1 MTSLGAGAEDPIARQ
16 LGFGR
21 APLARAGLGDVD
33 LSASFNANL
42 HGYISHLST
51 QGQAELQQYAG
62 IDATNPRVQQGAA
75 SALSLIQH
83 GFTPGNEQDEAA
95 LIHTIAGGLCL
106 AGPVGAV
113 IGAYV
118 ELLWQVG
125 NALACPAA
133 HFFEGL
139 GFGAAGP
146 ACGEAPCQSTGN
158 WTTQGVMSASALP
171 DLSQAQGTFRALVIP
186 ALASYIAQASNCKAS
201 FPPSV
206 VVDGCVAMWNTL
218 HEGPPIDLYVPPLFS
233 MATSE
238 GQVFPHWDT
247 TTQCDASGNCA
258 QVQDP
263 NVKYAFYPML
273 LLPFTLAQAQSSSPP
288 EITPVDPPRIVT
300 INGGALVPA
309 SAASAAAQ
317 RVVTLH
323 FGGSTTTAPST
334 GTKVAIGAAVATGA
348 VVTGSALVAW
358 LRGETF
364 SQLWGG
370 AWKAVRR

>member
-1 MTSLGAGAEDPIARQ
+1 VNAPWAGPPEADPIARQ

-21 APLARAGLGDVD
+21 APRARTGLGDVN
-33 LSASFNANL
+33 LQTSFNANL
-42 HGYISHLST
+42 HGYMSNLSA
-51 QGQAELQQYAG
+51 QGQAQLQQVAG
-62 IDATNPRVQQGAA
+62 IDASNPRVQQGAL

-125 NALACPAA
+125 NALACPTEKL
-133 HFFEGL
+133 FSSL
-139 GFGAAGP
+139 GFGDPSP
-146 ACGEAPCQSTGN
+146 ACGGQPCASSGT
-158 WTTQGVMSASALP
+158 WTTASVMAASALP
-171 DLSQAQGTFRALVIP
+171 DLSQAQGTFRALAIP

-218 HEGPPIDLYVPPLFS
+218 HEGPPVDLYCPPLFAD
-233 MATSE
+233 ATSE
-238 GQVFPHWDT
+238 GLVIPFWSQGP
-247 TTQCDASGNCA
+247 
-258 QVQDP
+258 DP
-263 NVKYAFYPML
+263 NVQFAFYPML
-273 LLPFTLAQAQSSSPP
+273 LLPFTLAQAPPPPP
-288 EITPVDPPRIVT
+288 EVTPTEPARVLTV
-300 INGGALVPA
+300 NGGALVTPA
-309 SAASAAAQ
+309 TAASTAQ

-323 FGGSTTTAPST
+323 FGGSTTVAPST

-348 VVTGSALVAW
+348 IVTGSALVAW
-358 LRGETF
+358 MKGESF

-370 AWKAVRR
+370 AWRGAKKAVHL